1 MNSIDPVRTI
11 ESIAINAWPAEE
23 IVPLDGWRL
32 RAAQGVTGRANSVWS
47 SASGEQLS
55 LEQKLEQVEKFYQE
69 RGLPPRYQITP
80 ASLPAN
86 LDDVLAERGYE
97 YFSRTAVMTTELTEI
112 LSHTTPLRLNPE
124 FEVEVSEEFDED
136 WFALYCQAEQ
146 VSFQT
151 SSVRGAI
158 LQRIRPPVA
167 FVSLCI
173 EGVLAAIALGVV
185 EKEWLGIFNVETHH
199 DFRRR
204 GAATALA
211 RTLALWAQTQNASH
225 AYLQVVANNSP
236 AIALYEKLGFTTLYH
251 YHYRIKRS

>member
-1 MNSIDPVRTI
+1 MNSIDPVRKI

-32 RAAQGVTGRANSVWS
+32 RAAQGVTGRANSVWCC
-47 SASGEQLS
+47 ASGDHLP
-55 LEQKLEQVEKFYQE
+55 LEQKLEQAEQFYRE
-69 RGLPPRYQITP
+69 RGLPARFQLTP

-86 LDDVLAERGYE
+86 LDEVLAERGYE
-97 YFSRTAVMTTELTEI
+97 YFSPTAVMTAELTTL

-124 FEVEVSEEFDED
+124 FEVEVSEEFDEE
-136 WFALYCQAEQ
+136 WFDLYCEAEQ
-146 VSFQT
+146 VSYQT

-173 EGVLAAIALGVV
+173 DGALAAIALGVV

-211 RTLALWAQTQNASH
+211 RTLAIWAQTQNASQ
-225 AYLQVVANNSP
+225 AYLQVVANNAP
-236 AIALYEKLGFTTLYH
+236 AIALYQKLGFSTLYH